1 MSLLERLRQALQ
13 AVRKYPKISD
23 ELEETRY
30 KLWDAQQA
38 LDHSGQERERLDMT
52 LREQAHRL
60 NFAEHNASAALSAL
74 GTFCPK
80 LSSVEE
86 MKRFYSTISPSL
98 DPSGFTLHRVAE
110 KLTGIDVPSFF
121 AYEDAH
127 GLFEKMDG
135 RQLLRYLTAA
145 RFHAVDWT
153 IVPGTC
159 HEAAELREV
168 DTSMPEY
175 QAFERDLY
183 RAVLSRMGFE
193 DLLAPEG
200 PEKIQQKDEVI
211 ESKTTELKLYS
222 PLQADLFIEEYD
234 DPQILVG
241 GELIPYQDAILQ
253 GIEDERPP
261 DEEERGLMT
270 YFDGSEAV
278 DNKIVSVFPGVEELD
293 GELYGVAVC
302 QIKGNL
308 SPGEL
313 KELKEFCVSQ
323 YADGWGESY
332 EQRPRCT
339 CDGALY
345 VSFWQHDDFFLLTK
359 EELERRKA
367 LARAQP
373 HRGGEAR

>member
-1 MSLLERLRQALQ
+1 MSLLERLRLAVR

-38 LDHSGQERERLDMT
+38 LDHSDEKRESLWLT
-52 LREQAHRL
+52 LNEQKDHA
-60 NFAEHNASAALSAL
+60 NFLSHKAEALQDAL
-74 GTFCPK
+74 KEFCPQ
-80 LSSVEE
+80 LSTPED
-86 MKRFYSTISPSL
+86 MKRFYDTISPSL
-98 DPSGFTLHRVAE
+98 DPSGFTLYRTAQ

-121 AYEDAH
+121 QYEDAR
-127 GLFEKMDG
+127 GLFEVMDG
-135 RQLLRYLTAA
+135 RRLLDWLTAVY
-145 RFHAVDWT
+145 FQAVDWS

-159 HEAAELREV
+159 YEAAELREV
-168 DTSMPEY
+168 DTSTLEY
-175 QAFERDLY
+175 RAFEKKLY

-302 QIKGNL
+302 QIQGNL

-367 LARAQP
+367 PARS
-373 HRGGEAR
+373 

>member
-1 MSLLERLRQALQ
+1 MNPLKQLRQAVQ
-13 AVRKYPKISD
+13 AVREYPKVSN

-30 KLWDAQQA
+30 KLWDAQQT
-38 LDHSGQERERLDMT
+38 LDHSIEERESLWLT
-52 LREQAHRL
+52 LNEQKDHA
-60 NFAEHNASAALSAL
+60 NFLSHKAEALQDAL
-74 GTFCPK
+74 KEFCPR
-80 LSSVEE
+80 LSTPED
-86 MKRFYSTISPSL
+86 MKRFYDTISPSL
-98 DPSGFTLHRVAE
+98 DPSGFTLYRVAQ

-121 AYEDAH
+121 LYEDAR
-127 GLFEKMDG
+127 GLFEEMDG
-135 RQLLRYLTAA
+135 RHLLDWLTAVH
-145 RFHAVDWT
+145 FHAVDWT

-159 HEAAELREV
+159 YEAAELREV
-168 DTSMPEY
+168 DTSTPEY
-175 QAFERDLY
+175 QAFEKKLY

-193 DLLAPEG
+193 DILTPEES
-200 PEKIQQKDEVI
+200 EKMQQKDEVI

-278 DNKIVSVFPGVEELD
+278 DNKIVSVFPGVEEMD

-302 QIKGNL
+302 QIQGNL

-345 VSFWQHDDFFLLTK
+345 VSFWQYDDFFILTK
-359 EELERRKA
+359 EEIERRKVP
-367 LARAQP
+367 ARAQP
-373 HRGGEAR
+373 YRGGDAR

>member
-1 MSLLERLRQALQ
+1 MSLLERLRQAVQ
-13 AVRKYPKISD
+13 AVREYPKISD

-38 LDHSGQERERLDMT
+38 LDHSDEKRESLWLT
-52 LREQAHRL
+52 LNEQKDHA
-60 NFAEHNASAALSAL
+60 NFVSHKAEALQNALKEFCPQLSA
-74 GTFCPK
+74 P
-80 LSSVEE
+80 ED
-86 MKRFYSTISPSL
+86 MKRFYDTISPSL
-98 DPSGFTLHRVAE
+98 DPSGFMLYRTAQ

-121 AYEDAH
+121 QYEDAR
-127 GLFEKMDG
+127 GLFEEMDG
-135 RQLLRYLTAA
+135 RRLLDWLTAVH
-145 RFHAVDWT
+145 FQAVDWT

-159 HEAAELREV
+159 YEAAELREV
-168 DTSMPEY
+168 DTSTLEY
-175 QAFERDLY
+175 RAFEKKLY

-193 DLLAPEG
+193 DILAPEE
-200 PEKIQQKDEVI
+200 PEKMQQKDEVI

-278 DNKIVSVFPGVEELD
+278 DNKIVSVFPDVEELD

-302 QIKGNL
+302 QIRVNL

-345 VSFWQHDDFFLLTK
+345 VSFWQYDDFFILTK
-359 EELERRKA
+359 EEIERRKVP
-367 LARAQP
+367 ARAQP
-373 HRGGEAR
+373 YRGGEAR

>member
-1 MSLLERLRQALQ
+1 MNLLERLRQAVQ
-13 AVRKYPKISD
+13 AVREYPKISGD
-23 ELEETRY
+23 LEETRY

-38 LDHSGQERERLDMT
+38 LDYSDQERERLDVT

-60 NFAEHNASAALSAL
+60 NFAEHTASAALSAL
-74 GTFCPK
+74 GAFCPK

-86 MKRFYSTISPSL
+86 MKRFYSAIASSL
-98 DPSGFTLHRVAE
+98 DSSGFTLYRVAE

-121 AYEDAH
+121 SYEDTH

-153 IVPGTC
+153 IVHGTC
-159 HEAAELREV
+159 YEAATLREV
-168 DTSMPEY
+168 DTSAPEY
-175 QAFERDLY
+175 QSFEKELY
-183 RAVLSRMGFE
+183 RAVLFRMGFE
-193 DLLAPEG
+193 DLLAPEK
-200 PEKIQQKDEVI
+200 PEKFQRKDEVI

-234 DPQILVG
+234 DPQILTG

-253 GIEDERPP
+253 GIEDEQLP
-261 DEEERGLMT
+261 DEAERGLMT

-278 DNKIVSVFPGVEELD
+278 DGKVVSVFPSVEVVD
-293 GELYGVAVC
+293 GGLYGVAVC
-302 QIKGNL
+302 QIKGRLNPDEL
-308 SPGEL
+308 NEL
-313 KELKEFCVSQ
+313 KEYCVGQ
-323 YADGWGESY
+323 YSDGWGEGY

-345 VSFWQHDDFFLLTK
+345 VSFWQYDGFFIQTK
-359 EELERRKA
+359 EEMEQFKA
-367 LARAQP
+367 PGRSQP
-373 HRGGEAR
+373 RRGGEAR